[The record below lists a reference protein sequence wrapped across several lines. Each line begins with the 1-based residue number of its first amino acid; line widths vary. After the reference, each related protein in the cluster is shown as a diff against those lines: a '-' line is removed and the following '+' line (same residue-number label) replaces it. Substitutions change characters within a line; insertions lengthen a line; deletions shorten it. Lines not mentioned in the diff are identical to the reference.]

1 MISLQLVFSPETN
14 QQFAIY
20 LFYYKKVI
28 NGKSLWTTCTCIKLW
43 IIWLFINWLLNFV
56 LIWEGPFQQNLTGRG
71 GVMINFFLWPW
82 TVLSGDRFY
91 LHFILYV
98 GDLKISGIPPLL
110 DNHYWNSPK
119 HLRATSFRK
128 ISGSVGDAQLSF
140 KFSLVKKKIFLVCQ
154 LCIYTSGTLSYR

>member
-1 MISLQLVFSPETN
+1 MISLKDCHMDLSF
-14 QQFAIY
+14 QQKLINNLQYTF
-20 LFYYKKVI
+20 FFYKKII
-28 NGKSLWTTCTCIKLW
+28 NRKSLWTTCTCIKLW

-98 GDLKISGIPPLL
+98 GDLKISGIPPLR
-110 DNHYWNSPK
+110 DNLYWNSPK
-119 HLRATSFRK
+119 HLRATIWECGR
-128 ISGSVGDAQLSF
+128 
-140 KFSLVKKKIFLVCQ
+140 C
-154 LCIYTSGTLSYR
+154 TT